1 MLKIVILS
9 KRNSQMGNRLTM
21 HAHLLA
27 CCLEKGCTFL
37 NPTLGGY
44 ADFFSCTRGRLLLQK
59 DLSVDRTPTPRWISS
74 FIYFCV
80 RVLYQMS
87 KISRL
92 LPRCPIQSRKAT
104 RNPEGTGLMEFLDQV
119 EAKGGRLALVQ
130 TWKIR
135 EYNLC
140 AKYADTIRLIFMPLP
155 YLRQR
160 ADERFSELRSRVD
173 LVLGVH
179 IRHGDYRKHRGGDL
193 FFSPR
198 QYRSWMVGFAKAL
211 PEVKVGFAICS
222 DAKQKAKDFIG
233 LDIIF
238 GPGNDE
244 ASDYGNKRT
253 AFVKD
258 TSIEDNYL
266 LSQCDYIL
274 GTVSTFCSWAA
285 FWGGKPLLQV
295 CSKDEYVTPDRFAI
309 PIGPD

>member
-1 MLKIVILS
+1 MLKYVILL
-9 KRNSQMGNRLTM
+9 KRNSQMGNRLSM

-44 ADFFSCTRGRLLLQK
+44 ADFFSFTRGRLLLQK
-59 DLSVDRTPTPRWISS
+59 DLSVDRTPTPRWIRR
-74 FIYFCV
+74 FVYFCV

-92 LPRCPIQSRKAT
+92 LPWCPIQSRKAT
-104 RNPEGTGLMEFLDQV
+104 RNPECTGLMKFLDKI

-135 EYNLC
+135 EYNLW
-140 AKYADTIRLIFMPLP
+140 AKYADTIRSIFTPLP

-160 ADERFSELRSRVD
+160 ADERLSELQSRVD

-179 IRHGDYRKHRGGDL
+179 IRHGDYRKHKGGNL

-198 QYRSWMVGFAKAL
+198 QYRSWMVDFTHAL
-211 PEVKVGFAICS
+211 PDVKVGFAICS
-222 DAKQKAKDFIG
+222 DAKQKAKDFIW

-238 GPGNDE
+238 WSG
-244 ASDYGNKRT
+244 KR
-253 AFVKD
+253 
-258 TSIEDNYL
+258 
-266 LSQCDYIL
+266 
-274 GTVSTFCSWAA
+274 
-285 FWGGKPLLQV
+285 
-295 CSKDEYVTPDRFAI
+295 
-309 PIGPD
+309 

>member
-1 MLKIVILS
+1 MLKFVILA
-9 KRNSQMGNRLTM
+9 KRNAQLGNRLTM

-37 NPTLGGY
+37 NPTLGDYG
-44 ADFFSCTRGRLLLQK
+44 DFYLGTRGRLLIQK
-59 DLSVDRTPTPRWISS
+59 GSSVDKTPTPRWLRG
-74 FIYFCV
+74 FIYLSV
-80 RVLYQMS
+80 RALYQVS

-92 LPRCPIQSRKAT
+92 LPWCPIHSRKAT
-104 RNPEGTGLMEFLDQV
+104 RNPEGTGLMEFLNLL
-119 EAKGGRLALVQ
+119 EARGGRLALVQ

-140 AKYADTIRLIFMPLP
+140 AKYADTIRSIFTPLP
-155 YLRQR
+155 HLRRR
-160 ADERFSELRSRVD
+160 ADERLAILRSRVD

-193 FFSPR
+193 FFSPQ
-198 QYRSWMVGFAKAL
+198 QYRSWMVDFANAL
-211 PEVKVGFAICS
+211 PEYKLGFAICS
-222 DAKQKAKDFIG
+222 DAKQKAEDFMG
-233 LDIIF
+233 LNIIF

-244 ASDYGNKRT
+244 ANDYGNIRT
-253 AFVKD
+253 DVVKD
-258 TSIEDNYL
+258 SIVEDNYL

-274 GTVSTFCSWAA
+274 GTESTFCSWAA

-295 CSKDEYVTPDRFAI
+295 CSSDEFVTPDRFAI

>member
-1 MLKIVILS
+1 MLKFVILA
-9 KRNSQMGNRLTM
+9 KRNGQMGNRLTM
-21 HAHLLA
+21 HSHLLA

-37 NPTLGGY
+37 NPTLGDY
-44 ADFFSCTRGRLLLQK
+44 ADFFSGTRGRLLIQK
-59 DLSVDRTPTPRWISS
+59 DSFSDRTPSPRRIRSV
-74 FIYFCV
+74 IYLCV
-80 RVLYQMS
+80 RILYQMS
-87 KISRL
+87 KFSRL
-92 LPRCPIQSRKAT
+92 LPWCPIHSSKAT
-104 RNPEGTGLMEFLDQV
+104 RNPEGTGLLKFLDQL
-119 EAKGGRLALVQ
+119 EDRGGRLALVQ
-130 TWKIR
+130 IWKIR

-140 AKYADTIRLIFMPLP
+140 AKYADTIRSIFMPLP

-160 ADERFSELRSRVD
+160 ADERLAQLRSRVD

-198 QYRSWMVGFAKAL
+198 QYRSWMVDFANAL
-211 PEVKVGFAICS
+211 PEFRVGFAICS
-222 DAKQKAKDFIG
+222 DAKQKAEDFVG

-253 AFVKD
+253 DFVKD
-258 TSIEDNYL
+258 SIVEDNYL

-295 CSKDEYVTPDRFAI
+295 CSIDEQVTPDRFTI